1 VRERRD
7 EIPGRQASTKPVT
20 GIGETLFGRLLERLR
35 SNSSFAAMFRV
46 VIMRA
51 AALGMGVLT
60 GLLTAAVLGPA
71 GRGEQAAM
79 ILAPQFLAGLSSLG
93 LHAALIYTMKT
104 DPDRAW
110 EYLGAN
116 LIMTAAS
123 ATVAA
128 AIGWSVLPWWLSE
141 YPADVV
147 GVARALVWITPMLAM
162 SWCFTAAAEVRGLF
176 GFANTMANLQSL
188 LVLVL
193 LLLFITMH
201 WLTPIRSACIY
212 MFASVPV
219 FAGLVIRLLR
229 DGTPVPTL
237 RLKVIRPL
245 LHYGLRFY
253 GTDLLGTLHGYL
265 DQIVILPFLSPAQIG
280 VYVVASSLARTLRV
294 LADAVSSVL
303 FPSMAGKSTAAIL
316 TMVFK
321 TLRMTAAINFV
332 LSLGLGLSARF
343 LLHLIYGDRFASGA
357 VALQILLAATL
368 FQNTAGILY
377 QALNAAGRPEMV
389 TLIEVVGT
397 SSSFG
402 LMLCLVPHFGILGA
416 ASAILI
422 ASILRLA
429 VVVISLPR
437 ILPSGSRPLIPGSA
451 PAMD

>member
-1 VRERRD
+1 
-7 EIPGRQASTKPVT
+7 
-20 GIGETLFGRLLERLR
+20 
-35 SNSSFAAMFRV
+35 
-46 VIMRA
+46 
-51 AALGMGVLT
+51 
-60 GLLTAAVLGPA
+60 
-71 GRGEQAAM
+71 
-79 ILAPQFLAGLSSLG
+79 
-93 LHAALIYTMKT
+93 
-104 DPDRAW
+104 
-110 EYLGAN
+110 
-116 LIMTAAS
+116 
-123 ATVAA
+123 
-128 AIGWSVLPWWLSE
+128 
-141 YPADVV
+141 
-147 GVARALVWITPMLAM
+147 
-162 SWCFTAAAEVRGLF
+162 
-176 GFANTMANLQSL
+176 
-188 LVLVL
+188 
-193 LLLFITMH
+193 
-201 WLTPIRSACIY
+201 
-212 MFASVPV
+212 
-219 FAGLVIRLLR
+219 
-229 DGTPVPTL
+229 
-237 RLKVIRPL
+237 
-245 LHYGLRFY
+245 
-253 GTDLLGTLHGYL
+253 
-265 DQIVILPFLSPAQIG
+265 
-280 VYVVASSLARTLRV
+280 
-294 LADAVSSVL
+294 
-303 FPSMAGKSTAAIL
+303 MAGKSTAAIL